1 MSVLFRADEEPVV
14 SRVERL
20 RAMVGES
27 IAPIDVRPA
36 VEPSDV
42 HDRILLKEVGALS
55 VTAITMTPATATRTP
70 KLIRR
75 SDPEVCKIDV
85 IVRGHLV
92 VEQNGRE
99 SRLGPGDF
107 SFVDLSRPARWTTS
121 ATSEGV
127 AVTFPRSLLPLRQP
141 ELAQLAA
148 VRIAGDQGTGALLST
163 LARQLPRHIDDSAV
177 AEGARLGT
185 TVLDLLTVALA
196 NRLDRGS
203 AVPRDSGQRALL
215 TRIHAFIE
223 QRLGDPELSPAT
235 IAAAH
240 HISVR
245 YLYKLFESQQTT
257 VADWIRRRRL
267 ERCRRDLL
275 DPALQAQPVSAIA
288 ARWGLRNPAHFNRLF
303 RVAFDMPPGEY
314 RATRVQPALPE

>member
-1 MSVLFRADEEPVV
+1 MTLLFRADEEPAV

-20 RAMVGES
+20 RAMVGDT
-27 IAPIDVRPA
+27 IVPIDVRPT
-36 VEPSDV
+36 VEPSDI
-42 HDRILLKEVGALS
+42 HDRILMKEVGAVRVS
-55 VTAITMTPATATRTP
+55 AVTLTPATASRTAT
-70 KLIRR
+70 LIRR
-75 SDPEVCKIDV
+75 SDPDLCKIDV
-85 IVRGHLV
+85 VARGHLV
-92 VEQNGRE
+92 VEQNGRDT
-99 SRLGPGDF
+99 RLGPGDF
-107 SFVDLSRPARWTTS
+107 SFVDLSLPARWSTS

-127 AVTFPRSLLPLRQP
+127 AVTFPRSLLPLRRH

-148 VRIAGDQGTGALLST
+148 VRIPGDQGTGALVST
-163 LARQLPRHIDDSAV
+163 LARQLPRHVDDNAM

-185 TVLDLLTVALA
+185 TMIDLITVALA
-196 NRLDRGS
+196 NRLDRAS
-203 AVPRDSGQRALL
+203 AVPRDSVQRALL

-223 QRLGDPELSPAT
+223 QRLGDHELSPAS

-275 DPALQAQPVSAIA
+275 DPAMQAQPVSAIA
-288 ARWGLRNPAHFNRLF
+288 ARWGLRNPAGFNRMF
-303 RVAFDMPPGEY
+303 RAAFDAPPGEY
-314 RATRVQPALPE
+314 RAMRLRP